1 MIRRIGLVLLALA
14 LLLTA
19 AVVWLNLRGEDPIP
33 AGAAPTQGTPE
44 QVARG
49 RYLATA
55 GNCQGCHTVPGGDAY
70 AGGRAIDTPFGAV
83 FSSNLTPDPDTGI
96 GTWSADHLWR
106 ALHHGRS
113 ADGRMLYPAFPYP
126 NYTHVTREDSD
137 AIYAYLRTLAPVRR
151 ANTAHTVGFPY
162 NTRPALAVWRA
173 LFFSPGGSLADA
185 SQSADWNRGAYLVQ
199 GLGHCNACHSARNL
213 LGGTTGVLDLSGGL
227 IPMQNWYAPSLG
239 SPDEAGVGDWEI
251 AEIVALLR
259 DGVSPRATVIGPMAE
274 VVQNSTQHL
283 AAADLQAMATYLKA
297 LPQRST
303 RPPLPAS
310 AASAASAPA
319 AMRLNTRGRE
329 LYELHCAQCH
339 GVEGQGVPGAYPAL
353 AKNRA
358 VTMEPPANLVRAV
371 LLGGYAPATAGNPRP
386 YGMPPFATVLD
397 ENDVAAVLTYVR
409 THFGNEGTAVT
420 ALEVH
425 RYRTHD

>member
-1 MIRRIGLVLLALA
+1 MIRRVGLSLLALA
-14 LLLTA
+14 LLLAA
-19 AVVWLNLRGEDPIP
+19 AVVWLNSRGEDPIP
-33 AGAAPTQGTPE
+33 DGAAPSQGTPD

-55 GNCQGCHTVPGGDAY
+55 GNCMGCHTVPGGDAY
-70 AGGRAIDTPFGAV
+70 AGGRAIDTPFRAV
-83 FSSNLTPDPDTGI
+83 FSSNLTPDPETGI
-96 GTWSADHLWR
+96 GAWSAAHLWR

-113 ADGRMLYPAFPYP
+113 RDGRMLYPAFPYP

-151 ANTAHTVGFPY
+151 ANTAHTIGFPY
-162 NTRPALAVWRA
+162 NTRPVLAVWRA
-173 LFFSPGGSLADA
+173 LFFSPGDSLADP

-227 IPMQNWYAPSLG
+227 IPMQNWYAPSLA
-239 SPDEAGVGDWEI
+239 SPDQAGVAEWEI

-283 AAADLQAMATYLKA
+283 AAADLRAMATYLKA
-297 LPQRST
+297 LPQQPRE
-303 RPPLPAS
+303 PPPPAS

-319 AMRLNTRGRE
+319 AVRVNTRGRE

-339 GVEGQGVPGAYPAL
+339 GIEGQGVPGAYPAL

-358 VTMEPPANLVRAV
+358 VTMDPPANLVRAV

-397 ENDVAAVLTYVR
+397 ENDVAEVLTYVR